1 MGNFKR
7 GLILGGLLGAGLAW
21 LNVTTKGKAVRDE
34 ALEHAAVVYER
45 VKKEVMKSDGWKK
58 MKKSEVTKQV
68 QKIANDYSAEIGLA
82 KSTVM
87 LIVSLVLKKW
97 EKMKHDGK

>member
-7 GLILGGLLGAGLAW
+7 GLFLGGLLGAGLAW
-21 LNVTTKGKAVRDE
+21 LNVTTKGKVVRDE
-34 ALEHAAVVYER
+34 ALEHAAIVYER

-68 QKIANDYSAEIGLA
+68 KKIATQYSAEIGLA

-87 LIVSLVLKKW
+87 LIVSLVMKKW
-97 EKMKHDGK
+97 EKMKQDGK